1 MITTSN
7 KKKKMNPLLIR
18 IISISVVI
26 HIIAGFIAGVVT
38 LATYVLQED
47 AQFEEPPAVVE
58 ETPKEV
64 KVEIRPQQPKIQP
77 MNQLRMRPVA
87 NIAIA
92 DVAVDLPSVGQT
104 FTVSAGLGGFGRGNL
119 LAGGARGRISLGV
132 SDVNVFGLKARAE
145 KILFIVEAN
154 RRMVYDSKGGLHS
167 YRVIKDEITDMVG
180 NLSAGTLF
188 NVMLADGPKIKLF
201 KPQLVSAGA
210 ESAAELARW
219 FAPVNSSVKQVGI
232 GKGAKVAQVATKL
245 DKYER
250 YYDGLRRWPSGQAV
264 AQVAM
269 EMNVDAIFQIVG
281 DHAGFNSIRLEPTP
295 NEWAKHKQAV
305 AAIQKKMKTDP
316 KTIAAI
322 AARQAETEAM
332 KKKIGAALASLNKRR
347 AAKGQPPKVMGRN
360 INSQMKELGLKW
372 TTPEPPRI
380 PREPI
385 IWADS
390 KQVRRYFHT
399 LCQELFVEQGRQP
412 PSMNVV
418 LFLAGDEVFPDSK
431 DAAVKDYVGY
441 FKGKMKVIRGLDEI
455 RSATTAKQTSN

>member
-1 MITTSN
+1 
-7 KKKKMNPLLIR
+7 MNPLLMKV
-18 IISISVVI
+18 ISISVGI
-26 HIIAGFIAGVVT
+26 HIIAGFIAGVITV
-38 LATYVLQED
+38 ATHVLQED
-47 AQFEEPPAVVE
+47 TQFEEPPAVVE
-58 ETPKEV
+58 ESPPPEV
-64 KVEIRPQQPKIQP
+64 KVQIRPQTPQIQP

-92 DVAVDLPSVGQT
+92 NVAVDLPSMDQS
-104 FTVSAGLGGFGRGNL
+104 FTVSAGLGGIGGGNL
-119 LAGGARGRISLGV
+119 LGGARGNIGMGI

-154 RRMVYDSKGGLHS
+154 RRMVYDEKGGLHS
-167 YRVIKDEITDMVG
+167 YRVIKDEISDMVG

-188 NVMLADGPKIKLF
+188 NVMLADGRNIKLF
-201 KPQLVSAGA
+201 KPQLVPAGA
-210 ESAAELARW
+210 EVAAELARW
-219 FAPVNSSVKQVGI
+219 FAPVNSSVKQLGI

-250 YYDGLRRWPSGQAV
+250 YYAGLRRWPVEQAV

-269 EMNVDAIFQIVG
+269 EMHVDAIFQIVG
-281 DHAGFNSIRLEPTP
+281 DHAGFNRIRLDLTP
-295 NEWAKHKQAV
+295 DEWANHKKDVEAMRV
-305 AAIQKKMKTDP
+305 KMQTDP
-316 KTIAAI
+316 KIKAMI
-322 AARQAETEAM
+322 AARHAETEEM
-332 KKKIGAALASLNKRR
+332 KKKISAALASLNKRR

-380 PREPI
+380 PRDPI

-390 KQVRRYFHT
+390 KQVRRYFHA
-399 LCQELFVEQGRQP
+399 LCQELFIEHGRQP

-418 LFLAGDEVFPDSK
+418 LFLAGDEAFPDSK
-431 DAAVKDYVGY
+431 EAAVKEFVRY

-455 RSATTAKQTSN
+455 KSAATAKDTMN